1 MEYSYNMM
9 TKITKKKRVYTV
21 NWEKVYSF
29 VVFFGVLLT
38 IILMYVRCFYGTEL
52 SDEAYYVSEA
62 KEIINGNIPFAYNNS
77 SKALGF
83 TFLLIPIIKVYSVFV
98 PNLEGIFLV
107 TRLCFVTFKVII
119 SSILYLVF
127 QKSQKRYNALLLV
140 GVLIPLFG
148 YFQNFNYNNVP
159 IWLLLLSGLLLYDVI
174 EQDAKYRRVELI
186 CAGFSTGIAI
196 FANPG
201 WGLTLFIFGAVIFFE
216 VKDRRKKVE
225 TLLYY
230 FGAVFGEVVIVI
242 VPIVI
247 KTSFAEV
254 WYGFYRLFINKIPV
268 DSLDPDKS
276 YIKVIMGFFP
286 PLLGRLAIM
295 GIVTMI
301 IYFFS
306 TRYICENESRLT
318 RTQYKILAFT
328 IALATDMIF
337 KAYRNMGTDV
347 AAYWAFTV
355 TIYLIVFYLSGLY
368 KQEKILWYLGVYPL
382 VFVIAEI
389 VLVDY
394 NAGINRFS
402 NAITIIIPL
411 LYVLLK
417 QESELTRGVATALAV
432 AIIFFTGYADFGYVY
447 RDDDIRTLNYKVESG
462 VYKGIYT
469 SAVRQKDLVELENYL
484 NDLIAED
491 ETYSFRDN
499 VPFAYLMVHHGQ
511 VCELSTWDCLQY
523 SYDRNS
529 PALLFDYYQRRNMIP
544 DWIVYIDYGRDEKL
558 SIEDDN
564 YRYNDWVDTYYN
576 QVDDFILNET
586 FYHVIVYKYNGSF
599 DGNYQ
604 RWIDNYWNL
613 VK

>member
-1 MEYSYNMM
+1 MM